1 MGGSTGKAVKDCP
14 KPTCVGLESR
24 EGVCPGVA
32 LVDDNVEGELN
43 SEIELFLKENCLTI
57 FDVGVGEKE
66 GFGPRGGATCG
77 GGSCCK
83 SAVFRAG

>member
-1 MGGSTGKAVKDCP
+1 MKDCP
-14 KPTCVGLESR
+14 KTTSVGLESR

-43 SEIELFLKENCLTI
+43 SEIELFLKENCLAI
-57 FDVGVGEKE
+57 FKGRVLKE
-66 GFGPRGGATCG
+66 ERLGARGSTSCDD
-77 GGSCCK
+77 GSPCK

>member
-1 MGGSTGKAVKDCP
+1 MKNCP

-43 SEIELFLKENCLTI
+43 SEIELFLKKNCLTI
-57 FDVGVGEKE
+57 LDVGVGEKE
-66 GFGPRGGATCG
+66 GFSARGGATCG
-77 GGSCCK
+77 GRSCCK

>member
-1 MGGSTGKAVKDCP
+1 MEDCP
-14 KPTCVGLESR
+14 KPTCVGMESR
-24 EGVCPGVA
+24 EGICPGVA

-43 SEIELFLKENCLTI
+43 SEIELFLKENRLTV
-57 FDVGVGEKE
+57 FDLGVGEKE
-66 GFGPRGGATCG
+66 GFGARGGATCG

>member
-1 MGGSTGKAVKDCP
+1 MKDCP

-43 SEIELFLKENCLTI
+43 SEIELFLKENCLTV
-57 FDVGVGEKE
+57 FDVGVGEE
-66 GFGPRGGATCG
+66 ESFSPGGGATCG
-77 GGSCCK
+77 DGSCCK
-83 SAVFRAG
+83 SALFRAG

>member
-1 MGGSTGKAVKDCP
+1 MKDCP

-43 SEIELFLKENCLTI
+43 SEIELFLKENCLAI
-57 FDVGVGEKE
+57 FKGRVLKE
-66 GFGPRGGATCG
+66 ERLGARGSSSRGD
-77 GGSCCK
+77 GSCYK
-83 SAVFRAG
+83 SAVFRAR